1 MAKKIK
7 VQMGVGVR
15 MQQGITGISAGPGRS
30 ARDLGVR
37 CSVAVSPADCVT
49 CQLCYFPGR
58 RCLGCSSLLQAMAKA
73 VFPRG
78 GSLQPLWQ
86 NVGRMEP
93 EMHSPS
99 VPF

>member
-1 MAKKIK
+1 MAKKIR

-58 RCLGCSSLLQAMAKA
+58 
-73 VFPRG
+73 
-78 GSLQPLWQ
+78 
-86 NVGRMEP
+86 
-93 EMHSPS
+93 
-99 VPF
+99 